1 MDINEHIIKTI
12 DASAFKIV
20 YQKGDNSNLKKN
32 KFCANK
38 NPNSENTRICR
49 NINSHI
55 SVKSRL
61 KCDINFIN
69 FTLDLKHTKMA

>member
-1 MDINEHIIKTI
+1 
-12 DASAFKIV
+12 V

-38 NPNSENTRICR
+38 KPNSENTRICR

-69 FTLDLKHTKMA
+69 FTLDLKRHNQQYKFCILFENNL

>member
-20 YQKGDNSNLKKN
+20 YQKGDNSNFKKKKCKQKA
-32 KFCANK
+32 KFRK
-38 NPNSENTRICR
+38 YENMQKHKQ
-49 NINSHI
+49 NHI

-69 FTLDLKHTKMA
+69 FTLDLKHTKTA